1 MKPEVDI
8 VVIGAGVI
16 GLACAAA
23 LARRG
28 ASVVILERNGQIALE
43 TTGRNSQVVHAGIY
57 NPPGWLKSTLCVE
70 GRHALVER
78 CARWK
83 VPYRRCGKLIVATE
97 QSDVPRLEA
106 LLTRGFANG
115 VEGLRLI
122 DAAEV
127 QRREPRVRAVAA
139 IESAQTGIV
148 DAVSYARSFQAE
160 AEAGGA
166 AIAFETEVNE
176 IETVSGGYVVHSVTK
191 DQGRTSVF
199 GASVVNAAGL
209 VGDRVAA
216 AAGIDVAACGYQLH
230 LCKGDYFALDA
241 QAPVRFASLIYPLP
255 QRAGLGVH
263 ATLDLH
269 GGIRFGPDA
278 QYVDGFELRVDP
290 NKASAFHEAIRKY
303 VPAMRR
309 EWLLPDYA
317 GLRPKL
323 FGPGEEP
330 RDFVIAEESERGLP
344 GFVNLLG
351 IESPGLTAA
360 SAIANRVALLLSRS

>member
-1 MKPEVDI
+1 MKPEVDV

-16 GLACAAA
+16 GLACAAV
-23 LARRG
+23 LARHG
-28 ASVVILERNGQIALE
+28 ASVIILERHGQIALE
-43 TTGRNSQVVHAGIY
+43 TTSRNSQVVHAGIY

-83 VPYRRCGKLIVATE
+83 VPYRRCGKLIVAAE

-106 LLTRGFANG
+106 LLTRGLANG
-115 VEGLRLI
+115 VEELRLI
-122 DAAEV
+122 DEATV
-127 QRREPRVRAVAA
+127 KRREPHVRAVAA

-148 DAVSYARSFQAE
+148 DAISYARSFQAE
-160 AEAGGA
+160 AESAGA
-166 AIAFETEVNE
+166 AIAFETEVRE
-176 IETVSGGYVVHSVTK
+176 IEAVSGGYVVHSLAK
-191 DQGRTSVF
+191 NQGSVSVF

-209 VGDRVAA
+209 ASDRIAA
-216 AAGIDVAACGYQLH
+216 AVGIDIAARGYRLH

-241 QAPVRFASLIYPLP
+241 QAPLRFSSLIYPLP

-269 GGIRFGPDA
+269 GGIRFGPDV

-290 NKASAFHEAIRKY
+290 NKADRFHEAIRKY
-303 VPAMRR
+303 VPQIRR

-323 FGPGEEP
+323 SGPGEEP
-330 RDFVIAEESERGLP
+330 RDFVIAEESELGLP

-360 SAIANRVALLLSRS
+360 SAIADRVASLLRPS